1 MQNFKFN
8 RLFSLT
14 MNKNLKLKMAEMSF
28 YKDFINDTRGDLY
41 PILSKSDDL
50 SESLECNTYVVKE
63 GFANRFLCRFFPYA
77 SYDITIAKGS
87 HEAGFCFN
95 FPSGSISVTVNDG
108 ETLFKDGENI
118 IKKPITVTDE
128 GDINVII
135 TCRPYVLDVYQL
147 INGKPEYIDSFKSEK
162 FCDFNKES
170 VYQKS
175 SVSVIAFGKSTIKSV
190 YSYIDNGLSTAD
202 IRPIKYENGD
212 VLFENGRVYLTA
224 SIRLQEEMFQGVFSW
239 VPETCEFELCG
250 ALFYNC
256 GDGYIWGDV
265 AASLLYHRQ
274 EKMWYLWVCAFS
286 HNHILG
292 HAKFEGE
299 PRFGV
304 NIIDLQLMTPADE
317 GSAVTDFVGFEGD
330 EDPDFYFDEADGK
343 WKMAICRMFSEPR
356 QYVYTFFESDNPFD
370 SYKCIGHG
378 IREGAQETG
387 GSFVKIDGERYF
399 VCGNSFNAVSDYRIY
414 GKDGFL
420 TPQFDYPDGGY
431 RGWGSI
437 IPVKMGTR
445 TKYYHITFDRHNCSD
460 YNWSYGNIYCFE
472 MEK

>member
-256 GDGYIWGDV
+256 GDGYRWGDV

-304 NIIDLQLMTPADE
+304 NIIDLQQVYEKRDQDENSYDYDMIYIGRLTYQKNPQRLMRLCALAKQ
-317 GSAVTDFVGFEGD
+317 SK
-330 EDPDFYFDEADGK
+330 PDIRLA
-343 WKMAICRMFSEPR
+343 AA
-356 QYVYTFFESDNPFD
+356 
-370 SYKCIGHG
+370 KC
-378 IREGAQETG
+378 G
-387 GSFVKIDGERYF
+387 G
-399 VCGNSFNAVSDYRIY
+399 
-414 GKDGFL
+414 
-420 TPQFDYPDGGY
+420 
-431 RGWGSI
+431 
-437 IPVKMGTR
+437 
-445 TKYYHITFDRHNCSD
+445 
-460 YNWSYGNIYCFE
+460 
-472 MEK
+472 